1 MRKVC
6 MFMGE
11 VLRFPNIFKEFISV
25 QEMVQSKEQTFL
37 PEALLL
43 LSSIKNYF
51 ESGVWAKS
59 KTEYL
64 IYTYAFLPYTTSEMA
79 DLLELKNSTY
89 RSMVSRLSDRIRS
102 IALDGVTISEIVFS
116 QDRTH
121 IQEIKRRIDFLYMR
135 YDPYK
140 NLPKELLP
148 KVKNMIKDVD
158 ENSFD
163 KVSDLALFDA
173 ANVLSRF
180 SLKNIEAQFSALNPV
195 ALKKIL
201 FELQTEEY
209 TKGLH
214 YLRFCDFRNS
224 SVKQVSKKE
233 FIKIA
238 TQIKRME

>member
-1 MRKVC
+1 M
-6 MFMGE
+6 
-11 VLRFPNIFKEFISV
+11 
-25 QEMVQSKEQTFL
+25 
-37 PEALLL
+37 
-43 LSSIKNYF
+43 
-51 ESGVWAKS
+51 
-59 KTEYL
+59 
-64 IYTYAFLPYTTSEMA
+64 
-79 DLLELKNSTY
+79 
-89 RSMVSRLSDRIRS
+89 
-102 IALDGVTISEIVFS
+102 
-116 QDRTH
+116 
-121 IQEIKRRIDFLYMR
+121 
-135 YDPYK
+135 
-140 NLPKELLP
+140 
-148 KVKNMIKDVD
+148 
-158 ENSFD
+158 
-163 KVSDLALFDA
+163 SDLALFDA